1 MKIVLCIEK
10 LNVGKYTFKE
20 GEAYFANNIN
30 ENYWL
35 VDTVG
40 VKTEDFTLHFEIQE
54 EVPSGNTKEH
64 TETNT
69 KKFVEEEEVFK
80 ELLKNFGGFTDEE
93 EKPIKKT
100 WWTRIKQWWDD
111 WEIIVWY
118 E

>member
-54 EVPSGNTKEH
+54 DVPSGNTKNNAEIS
-64 TETNT
+64 N
-69 KKFVEEEEVFK
+69 KKLVEEEEVFK

-100 WWTRIKQWWDD
+100 WWTRIKQWWND
-111 WEIIVWY
+111 WEIIAWY

>member
-1 MKIVLCIEK
+1 MKIVLCIER
-10 LNVGKYTFKE
+10 LTIGKFSFKE
-20 GEAYFANNIN
+20 GETYLANKIN
-30 ENYWL
+30 ENYWM

-54 EVPSGNTKEH
+54 DVPSGNTKNNAEIS
-64 TETNT
+64 N
-69 KKFVEEEEVFK
+69 KKLVEEEEVFK

-100 WWTRIKQWWDD
+100 WWTRIKQWWND
-111 WEIIVWY
+111 WEIIAWY